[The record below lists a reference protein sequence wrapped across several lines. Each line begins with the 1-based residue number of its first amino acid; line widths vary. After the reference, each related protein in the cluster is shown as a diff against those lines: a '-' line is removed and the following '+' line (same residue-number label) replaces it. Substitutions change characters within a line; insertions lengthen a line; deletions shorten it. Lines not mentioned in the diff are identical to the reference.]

1 MALCCDW
8 ICCCEIC
15 RFCRFN
21 ECSWTARSRTCWK
34 SCENLLCPVNDAG
47 VMRLEIELDR
57 LLMLL
62 SALSNYRRGSAF
74 PTLPLASLA
83 KRQKLIAG
91 ASTPTVGSGW
101 LVQGRPSKTASG
113 L

>member
-21 ECSWTARSRTCWK
+21 DCSWTARSRTCWK

-47 VMRLEIELDR
+47 VMRLEIELDM

-62 SALSNYRRGSAF
+62 SRYRTTEEGARFPRSLSRHLLSVRSLLQELQHRLWDLVGLCKGSH
-74 PTLPLASLA
+74 
-83 KRQKLIAG
+83 
-91 ASTPTVGSGW
+91 
-101 LVQGRPSKTASG
+101 
-113 L
+113 